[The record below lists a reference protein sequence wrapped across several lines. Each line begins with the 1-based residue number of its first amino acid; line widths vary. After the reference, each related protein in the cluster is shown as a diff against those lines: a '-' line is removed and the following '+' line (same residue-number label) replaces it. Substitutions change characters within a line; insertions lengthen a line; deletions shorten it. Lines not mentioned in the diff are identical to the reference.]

1 MNPLLDNVQVLS
13 NQYRFRKQFDK
24 ADGLS
29 ELPKLPLAYPL
40 IIAFCTIIG
49 LFQLGYVP
57 IANLI
62 MGNLDYGGLL
72 AADGSVFRTAS
83 IVGSIFGSVH
93 QFAIFLERRDKGD
106 LVCIYKYLFIVVLI
120 ALAVLWLFGA
130 YGNIRSGGSWDDS
143 SYIYT
148 YGRLNGLTGA

>member
-13 NQYRFRKQFDK
+13 NQYRFRKQFDKDRFRKQFDK

-93 QFAIFLERRDKGD
+93 QFAIFLRGVIRGT
-106 LVCIYKYLFIVVLI
+106 LF
-120 ALAVLWLFGA
+120 A
-130 YGNIRSGGSWDDS
+130 YFSIC
-143 SYIYT
+143 
-148 YGRLNGLTGA
+148 